1 MLRFKYSN
9 ILHKMQIKTEK
20 NFYYCVIEYIFA
32 KPNKN
37 YNFSKTFVF
46 RNYLECEVFDISV
59 SLY

>member
-32 KPNKN
+32 KNEMG
-37 YNFSKTFVF
+37 
-46 RNYLECEVFDISV
+46 RNPV
-59 SLY
+59 SYIFQS

>member
-32 KPNKN
+32 
-37 YNFSKTFVF
+37 NFFIVTGI
-46 RNYLECEVFDISV
+46 LT
-59 SLY
+59 

>member
-32 KPNKN
+32 L
-37 YNFSKTFVF
+37 NFNQS
-46 RNYLECEVFDISV
+46 
-59 SLY
+59 

>member
-32 KPNKN
+32 MF
-37 YNFSKTFVF
+37 YNLNALLKTNF
-46 RNYLECEVFDISV
+46 
-59 SLY
+59 

>member
-32 KPNKN
+32 F
-37 YNFSKTFVF
+37 NFISAVF
-46 RNYLECEVFDISV
+46 IIHRA
-59 SLY
+59 LYFEELAIASRKCLR